1 MDVLGA
7 GRKLF
12 GRRGHELGFF
22 EVKETLRP
30 APDADGVTRVF
41 PKEFWGDPK
50 IGGFLRDVGFDPDAP
65 KNVLPTMD
73 DYRAKFA
80 RAKAELD
87 QRVADFNR
95 ANQARFGHCRA
106 APFLIVDGPIW
117 DGPHG
122 SFLFGQLELVAYDEW
137 NILMLA
143 LDEETRRRCGLVPH
157 PGPIPALNMKVNE
170 TIVRLK
176 ARHEHALEAFGL
188 TAIGREGGINREQYE
203 AGLREIVR
211 DLKEYVTFCK
221 GKVVELFSGGS
232 SPREG

>member
-1 MDVLGA
+1 MGVFGA

-12 GRRGHELGFF
+12 GRRGQQLSFS

-41 PKEFWGDPK
+41 PKELWNDPK
-50 IGGFLRDVGFDPDAP
+50 IGGFLRELGFDPDAP
-65 KNVLPTMD
+65 TNVVPTID

-80 RAKAELD
+80 RAKSALD

-95 ANQARFGHCRA
+95 ASEARFGHCRA

-143 LDEETRRRCGLVPH
+143 LDQETVRRCRLAPY
-157 PGPIPALNMKVNE
+157 PGPVPALNTKVNE

-176 ARHEHALEAFGL
+176 AQHEHALEAFGL
-188 TAIGREGGINREQYE
+188 TATGREGGISREQYE
-203 AGLREIVR
+203 AVRQEIIR
-211 DLKEYVTFCK
+211 DLKEYVTLCK
-221 GKVVELFSGGS
+221 GRMVELFFGSG
-232 SPREG
+232 SPRS